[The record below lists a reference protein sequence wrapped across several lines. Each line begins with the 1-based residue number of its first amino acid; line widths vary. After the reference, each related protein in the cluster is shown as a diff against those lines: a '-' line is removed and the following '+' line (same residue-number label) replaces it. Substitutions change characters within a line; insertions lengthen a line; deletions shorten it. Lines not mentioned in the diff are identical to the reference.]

1 MQHTTLRQKPALS
14 FWQIWNMSFGFLG
27 IQMGFA
33 LQNGNASRIL
43 TDYGADVE
51 SLSWFWLVAP
61 LTGMIVQPIIG
72 YWSDRTWSKVLGR
85 RRPYFLAGSI
95 LACTALILLPNAD
108 KFTSVFPA
116 LIVGAGFLMLMD
128 ASFNISMEP
137 FRALVADNL
146 PASQNTKGFAIQTA
160 LIGIGA
166 VAGSFLPWIMNNWLG
181 VPNDVPGAKVQP
193 NVIYSFYAG
202 AAVFMIAILWT
213 IFKTKEYSPAE
224 RAEMGIQ
231 ESAKQTGKFNIPGR
245 LWKLGLIQFFSWF
258 GLFCMWVYTTTSLR
272 EHTYH
277 LMPMDQ
283 IKDALSNPQ
292 LSDAAKQNLL
302 TIKKQSEDLGDW
314 VGILFGI
321 YNAVSAVFALLIPY
335 LASKIGKSATHTMS
349 LLLGGT
355 GLVLT
360 YFMPD
365 KYYMIIP
372 MIFIGIAWASILSMP
387 YALLAG
393 SIPAE
398 RMGVFMGIFNFFIT
412 LPQIMSALFAGPIV
426 KHLFNGNAA
435 FALLL
440 GGALMATAGIF
451 CFLIIKDKST
461 EN

>member
-1 MQHTTLRQKPALS
+1 MSSANLGEKPRLS

-43 TDYGADVE
+43 TDFGADVE

-95 LACTALILLPNAD
+95 LACTALVLLPNAD
-108 KFTSVFPA
+108 KFTGVFPA
-116 LIVGAGFLMLMD
+116 LIVGAGFLMMMD

-166 VAGSFLPWIMNNWLG
+166 VVGSFLPWIMNNWLG
-181 VPNDVPGAKVQP
+181 VANDVPNVKVQP
-193 NVIYSFYAG
+193 NVIYSFYVG
-202 AAVFMIAILWT
+202 AAVFIVSILWT
-213 IFKTKEYSPAE
+213 IIKTKEYSPAE
-224 RAEMGIQ
+224 RASMGIR
-231 ESAKQTGKFNIPGR
+231 ESAKQSGKLTIPNR

-258 GLFCMWVYTTTSLR
+258 GLFCMWVYTTTALR

-277 LMPMDQ
+277 LLPMDQ
-283 IKDALSNPQ
+283 IKQALNTDATNTNFIAL
-292 LSDAAKQNLL
+292 
-302 TIKKQSEDLGDW
+302 KKQSEDLGDW

-321 YNAVSAVFALLIPY
+321 YNGVSAIFALLIPY
-335 LASKIGKSATHTMS
+335 LANKIGKSNTHTMS
-349 LLLGGT
+349 LILGGA
-355 GLVLT
+355 GLILT

-398 RMGVFMGIFNFFIT
+398 RMGIFMGIFNFFIT

-426 KHLFNGNAA
+426 KYIFNSNAA
-435 FALLL
+435 YALLL
-440 GGALMATAGIF
+440 GGFLMTTAGIL
-451 CFLIIKDKST
+451 CYLIIKDKTAES
-461 EN
+461 